1 MTFDK
6 YSRVLKDIRALSP
19 GRVREH
25 EPMSRHTTIGVGG
38 AARIFIEPA
47 SSGEVIEL
55 IRLITRRKLNYLVVG
70 RGSNL
75 LVRDGGYRGIV
86 IKIAGNLAR
95 IRVNKQTVYAE
106 AGASFSMMAKK
117 VTRMK
122 RTGLEFATG
131 IPGSVGG
138 AVKMNAGAYGWD
150 VFGALRRIRLIGADG
165 LAKVLKPRDLD
176 SGYRRGGLPGAAMVL
191 SATFSCPPGQPDR
204 EILKKTSRR
213 KDTQPLEHR
222 SFGCA
227 FMNPPGGHAGR
238 LIDQCG
244 LKGTRQGGAIVSEKH
259 ANFILNIGEETT
271 AGDIEKL
278 IRLVKREV
286 KKQLG
291 VTLKPEVVIVGD

>member
-1 MTFDK
+1 MTTDK
-6 YSRVLKDIRALSP
+6 FKRVLKDIKALSS
-19 GRVREH
+19 GRVSEH
-25 EPMSRHTTIGVGG
+25 EPMSRHTTIRVGG
-38 AARIFIEPA
+38 PARIFVEPT

-55 IRLITRRKLNYLVVG
+55 IRLFNRRNLDYLVVG

-75 LVRDGGYRGIV
+75 LVRDAGYRGIV

-95 IRVNKQTVYAE
+95 IRMNEQTVYAE
-106 AGASFSMMAKK
+106 AGASFSLMARKA
-117 VTRMK
+117 TRQK

-138 AVKMNAGAYGWD
+138 AVKMNAGAYGRD
-150 VFGALRRIRLIGADG
+150 VFGVLHPIRLIEAGG
-165 LAKVLKPRDLD
+165 RPVVLKTRDLD
-176 SGYRRGGLPGAAMVL
+176 SGYRRGGLPEDALVL
-191 SATFSCPPGQPDR
+191 SATFHCPPGLVNR
-204 EILKKTSRR
+204 EIVQKSSRR
-213 KDTQPLEHR
+213 KDNQPLEHR

-244 LKGTRQGGAIVSEKH
+244 LKGAQKGGAVVSEKH
-259 ANFILNIGEETT
+259 ANFILNVGEKTT

-291 VTLKPEVVIVGD
+291 VTLKPEVIIVGD

>member
-1 MTFDK
+1 MTTDK
-6 YSRVLKDIRALSP
+6 FKRVLKDIKALSS
-19 GRVREH
+19 GRVSEH
-25 EPMSRHTTIGVGG
+25 EPMSRHTTIRVGG
-38 AARIFIEPA
+38 PARIFVEPT

-55 IRLITRRKLNYLVVG
+55 IRLFNRRNLDYLVVG

-75 LVRDGGYRGIV
+75 LVRDAGYRGIV

-95 IRVNKQTVYAE
+95 IRMNEQTVYAE
-106 AGASFSMMAKK
+106 AGASFSLMARKA
-117 VTRMK
+117 TRQK

-138 AVKMNAGAYGWD
+138 AVKMNAGAYGRD
-150 VFGALRRIRLIGADG
+150 VFGVLHRIRLIEAGG
-165 LAKVLKPRDLD
+165 RPVVLKTRDLD
-176 SGYRRGGLPGAAMVL
+176 SGYRRGGLPGDALVL
-191 SATFSCPPGQPDR
+191 SATFHCPPGRVNR
-204 EILKKTSRR
+204 EIVQKSSRR
-213 KDTQPLEHR
+213 KDNQPLEHR

-244 LKGTRQGGAIVSEKH
+244 LKGAQKGGAVVSEKH
-259 ANFILNIGEETT
+259 ANFILNVGEKTT

-291 VTLKPEVVIVGD
+291 VTLKPEVIIVGD